1 MTDKQRLVYDLS
13 MQCALF
19 DLQRTHGGKINLAG
33 ELLDAFTSYVLFYSC
48 MDSSRLQ
55 EALDTLKKI

>member
-19 DLQRTHGGKINLAG
+19 DLQREHGGNMDLAG
-33 ELLDAFTSYVLFYSC
+33 ELLDTFTAYILRYSR
-48 MDSSRLQ
+48 MDSAALQ
-55 EALDTLKKI
+55 NALDAIRKI